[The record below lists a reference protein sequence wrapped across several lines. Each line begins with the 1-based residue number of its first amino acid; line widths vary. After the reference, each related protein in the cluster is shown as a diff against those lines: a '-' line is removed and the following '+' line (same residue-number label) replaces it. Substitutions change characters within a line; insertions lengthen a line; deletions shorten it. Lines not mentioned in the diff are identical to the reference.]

1 MDSNNYHFER
11 GICMLTGYLEIN
23 EKYLLT
29 VTEAS
34 KYFNVG
40 PRQIQKVIEENEGN
54 FALQLDGKDMII
66 RENFEAYL
74 QRLAVKI
81 INATNHSFYCPIII
95 HNYNR
100 TVTDIK
106 IFGFF

>member
-1 MDSNNYHFER
+1 
-11 GICMLTGYLEIN
+11 MLTGYLEIN

-34 KYFNVG
+34 EYFNVG

-66 RENFEAYL
+66 R
-74 QRLAVKI
+74 
-81 INATNHSFYCPIII
+81 
-95 HNYNR
+95 
-100 TVTDIK
+100 
-106 IFGFF
+106 

>member
-1 MDSNNYHFER
+1 
-11 GICMLTGYLEIN
+11 MLTGYLEIN

-34 KYFNVG
+34 EYFNVG

-81 INATNHSFYCPIII
+81 INTSDHSLNSSAVI
-95 HNYNR
+95 HNYNS
-100 TVTDIK
+100 TICNIK
-106 IFGFF
+106 IFNRLQ

>member
-1 MDSNNYHFER
+1 
-11 GICMLTGYLEIN
+11 MLTGYLEIN

-34 KYFNVG
+34 EYFNVG
-40 PRQIQKVIEENEGN
+40 PRQIQKVIEENEGT

-81 INATNHSFYCPIII
+81 INTSFGGDLIA
-95 HNYNR
+95 
-100 TVTDIK
+100 
-106 IFGFF
+106 